1 MAMLV
6 FGGAAG
12 KIEEEYIQKE
22 HKSIFNGLDVLTL
35 HIGSLFLAISHSHDF
50 VSLPTLLLGTCY
62 LDASS
67 WRKSSRNLGI
77 LKKIRRWKCNFT

>member
-6 FGGAAG
+6 FGGD

-35 HIGSLFLAISHSHDF
+35 LIGSLVLTISQSHVVF
-50 VSLPTLLLGTCY
+50 VSLPTFLLGTCY